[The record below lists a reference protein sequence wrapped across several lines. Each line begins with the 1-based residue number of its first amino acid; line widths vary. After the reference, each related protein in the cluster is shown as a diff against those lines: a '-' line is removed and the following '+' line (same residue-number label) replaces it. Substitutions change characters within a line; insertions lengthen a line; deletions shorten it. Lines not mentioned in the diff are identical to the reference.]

1 MAEPE
6 ALRGRIDEL
15 EQELALL
22 RACEQL
28 SREADEALEEAM
40 RDRQPLDRAMRVL
53 MPILCRHAGAC
64 RVAVRTYG
72 EDLQMRDF
80 EHRASDAAA
89 GNVTSVSQTLDVAG
103 EAFGEA
109 SIELDGTLDER
120 ARSRAARLL
129 DTWCEELDNY
139 LAAIARAREKHVVT
153 GKLSQALTH
162 PVLEVGVGQA
172 IDVLQ
177 KDVSFDDLILAS
189 CHEDDSNGET
199 LSFKVLLEGKRV
211 CDSSEPND
219 SPHQRFMSEH
229 ALAFIGGDER
239 AVLDHFGIESF
250 QEQVLING
258 VKDRRVIG
266 RLLVTSRRGEFNT
279 FDRDLLERFA
289 DYLRSRLVDF
299 NREYKHLALCFPPAV
314 VSRLLSSEDY
324 VEQHLRARERPVAVM
339 FCDVAGF
346 TRLSEQ
352 VLRAPSAIARFI
364 DGWSEEAVRIIW
376 QSGGVF
382 DKMVGD
388 CVIGLWGPPFFEL
401 SPRDACRRA
410 LDTARQIRDF
420 TATLADSAALPELRG
435 LDITVSTGLNHCP
448 LFVGLF
454 GPNEGYTGFSAGM
467 NNSARL
473 QGLAEPGQILCME
486 GFVEAHGEAS
496 AFGETLSAKVKNVG
510 DPLLYREALPGAS
523 QASGEQP

>member
-6 ALRGRIDEL
+6 ALGGEALRRRVDEL
-15 EQELALL
+15 EGELALL

-40 RDRQPLDRAMRVL
+40 RDRQPLDRAMLSL
-53 MPILCRHAGAC
+53 MPVLCDHAGAC
-64 RVAVRTYG
+64 GVAVHTYG

-80 EHRASDAAA
+80 EYRVPNAADGEGA
-89 GNVTSVSQTLDVAG
+89 RVRQSLDVAG

-109 SIELDGTLDER
+109 QLEFDGPLDEQAMAR
-120 ARSRAARLL
+120 ASRLL

-139 LAAIARAREKHVVT
+139 LAAIARSREKHVVT
-153 GKLSQALTH
+153 GKLSAALTH
-162 PVLEVGVGQA
+162 PVLDTGVSEA

-177 KDVSFDDLILAS
+177 KHVSFDDLILAS
-189 CHEDDSNGET
+189 CHEDDRSGET
-199 LSFKVLLEGKRV
+199 LSFKVLRDGRRV
-211 CDSSEPND
+211 CDSSAPSE
-219 SPHQRFMSEH
+219 SPHQRFMGEH
-229 ALAFIGGDER
+229 ALAFIGGDEK
-239 AVLDHFGIESF
+239 AVLDHFGIERF

-299 NREYKHLALCFPPAV
+299 NREYRHLVACFPPAV
-314 VSRLLSSEDY
+314 VSRLLATEDY
-324 VEQHLRARERPVAVM
+324 VEQHLRARESDVAVM

-364 DGWSEEAVRIIW
+364 DAWSEEAVRIIW
-376 QSGGVF
+376 SSGGVF

-401 SPRDACRRA
+401 TPRDACRQA
-410 LDTARQIRDF
+410 LEAARQIRTF
-420 TATLADSAALPELRG
+420 TASLAQSEGLPELHG

-473 QGLAEPGQILCME
+473 QGLAAPGQILCMDS
-486 GFVEAHGEAS
+486 FVAAHGDAG
-496 AFGETLSAKVKNVG
+496 AFGETLTAKVKNVSE
-510 DPLLYREALPGAS
+510 PLHFREALP
-523 QASGEQP
+523 